1 MTFFVF
7 LEQKVEQKV
16 DKRKKDSA
24 FYIDINNIN
33 EVLFKAYKQVCLIRS
48 NQNTDVDDLCR
59 YLNTVFVYTPSSPV
73 PLIGIKS
80 FSLSVCMLHICCTT
94 QTANG

>member
-1 MTFFVF
+1 MTFFFVF

-16 DKRKKDSA
+16 DKWKKDSA
-24 FYIDINNIN
+24 FYIDIYNIN

-73 PLIGIKS
+73 PLIENQIINHS
-80 FSLSVCMLHICCTT
+80 H
-94 QTANG
+94 